1 MNPALLARYNWL
13 FAACSL
19 AALAVTAGCHKGPA
33 MYQVHGKV
41 TFENGPAPKAGVK
54 VVNFVPAKDSTAE
67 VRRAASGPI
76 EPDGSFT
83 MFTRTNGDGVN
94 AGDYAVVFTITKG
107 PMDMT
112 SLIPVK
118 YSDIN
123 SPPYKVTV
131 DHNIDDLD
139 YTIDVSGAG
148 RK

>member
-1 MNPALLARYNWL
+1 MTSALFVRYNGL
-13 FAACSL
+13 VAACSC
-19 AALAVTAGCHKGPA
+19 AALAATAGCHKGPA
-33 MYQVHGKV
+33 MYQVRGKV
-41 TFENGPAPKAGVK
+41 TFQNGPAPKAGVK

-83 MFTRTNGDGVN
+83 MFTRMNGDGVN

-118 YSDIN
+118 YSDVS
-123 SPPYKVTV
+123 SPQYKVTV
-131 DHNIDDLD
+131 DHDISDLE
-139 YTIDVSGAG
+139 YTIEPLSGA
-148 RK
+148 

>member
-1 MNPALLARYNWL
+1 
-13 FAACSL
+13 
-19 AALAVTAGCHKGPA
+19 
-33 MYQVHGKV
+33 MYQVRGKV
-41 TFENGPAPKAGVK
+41 TFEKGPAPKAGVK
-54 VVNFVPAKDSTAE
+54 VVNFVPVKDSTAE

-83 MFTRTNGDGVN
+83 MFTRMNGDGVN
-94 AGDYAVVFTITKG
+94 AGNYAVVFTITKG

-118 YSDIN
+118 YSDVN

-148 RK
+148 GK